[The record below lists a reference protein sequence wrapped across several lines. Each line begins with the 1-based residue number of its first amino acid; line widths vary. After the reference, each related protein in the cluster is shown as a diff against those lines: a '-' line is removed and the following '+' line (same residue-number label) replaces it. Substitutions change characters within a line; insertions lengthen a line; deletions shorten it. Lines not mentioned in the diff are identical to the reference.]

1 LQMKKAM
8 TRLTGINFRLKRE
21 SFKMKRIGSAL
32 IAMFFFLFFISLANM
47 SGIWGIGIAEAKKR
61 EKPIWVE
68 KGKTSRYPE
77 QFYLIGIGLTTSSEN
92 PEEDRSRTDNNARSE
107 LAKQIQVSVEQQ
119 ITDMEKEI
127 IKTGKRGKVSTEQV
141 SQMKVESSSSVN
153 LTLRGLAI
161 AERWFDPHEKIHY
174 SLAVLNRSETASWL
188 RKEIKKLEESAQT
201 LISYGQGYEGQ
212 GDYILALKSYL
223 KAIGELI
230 KASTQQL
237 ILEVVREETE
247 AGRPTELGN
256 LSTTKIE
263 STVERIIS
271 QIKIK
276 PYRGENQKGEP
287 EKPLPELLVAKVI
300 YDDGVKQVP
309 IKNASVFFSFKKG
322 KGSLEPEA
330 KTDSEGLA
338 GTKVYKVE
346 STGEAIN
353 TIAARINP
361 EGMVMKEEGF
371 AGSKW
376 WRELGKIDTV
386 FTYQLMTKTAMRIV
400 VKVFEDNL
408 GTPMTNSFV
417 ENEVVKRLVES
428 GFTVVDQN
436 AVKAKMSLA
445 QLKTATD
452 DDLVSRLGGV
462 ADLIIIGE
470 ASSQFSSK
478 MADNFVFCR
487 SRGAIRA
494 LRTDTGR
501 VIASV
506 DLEDKGAGN
515 TKEKAGKKSLQ
526 LLSGKVA
533 EELVKQIE
541 EGLK

>member
-1 LQMKKAM
+1 MKKFS
-8 TRLTGINFRLKRE
+8 LV
-21 SFKMKRIGSAL
+21 L
-32 IAMFFFLFFISLANM
+32 ITLFFFLFFATLASMN
-47 SGIWGIGIAEAKKR
+47 GIGGIAEAKKI
-61 EKPIWVE
+61 EKPVWVE

-92 PEEDRSRTDNNARSE
+92 PEEDRSRADNNARSE

-119 ITDMEKEI
+119 ITDMEQEI
-127 IKTGKRGKVSTEQV
+127 IKTGKRGWVSTEQV

-161 AERWFDPHEKIHY
+161 AERWFGPREKIHY
-174 SLAVLNRSETASWL
+174 SLAVLNRSETASRL
-188 RKEIKKLEESAQT
+188 RTEIKNLKKAAQT
-201 LISYGQGYEGQ
+201 LISYGQGYEGK

-230 KASTQQL
+230 KASTQQI
-237 ILEVVREETE
+237 ILEVVREETN
-247 AGRPTELGN
+247 AGHPAELGD
-256 LSTTKIE
+256 LSTTELE
-263 STVERIIS
+263 STVERIITNL
-271 QIKIK
+271 KIH
-276 PYRGENQKGEP
+276 PHRGDSQKGEP
-287 EKPLPELLVAKVI
+287 EKSLPEPLVARVT

-309 IKNASVFFSFKKG
+309 IKNASVHFSFKKG
-322 KGSLEPEA
+322 KGSLEPSA
-330 KTDSEGLA
+330 KTDTVGLA
-338 GTKVYKVE
+338 SAKVYKVE

-353 TIAARINP
+353 TVAASINP
-361 EGMVMKEEGF
+361 EGMITKDEVI

-376 WRELGKIDTV
+376 WTELGKIETV
-386 FTYQLMTKTAMRIV
+386 FTYQLLTKTAMRIV

-408 GTPMTNSFV
+408 GAPMTNSFV

-436 AVKAKMSLA
+436 AVRAKMSLT

-452 DDLVSRLGGV
+452 EDLVSRLGSI
-462 ADLIIIGE
+462 ADLIVVGK

-478 MADNFVFCR
+478 MADNFIFCR
-487 SRGAIRA
+487 ARGAIRA

-506 DLEDKGAGN
+506 DIESKGPGN

-526 LLSGKVA
+526 SLSGKVA
-533 EELVKQIE
+533 EELVKKIE